1 MAFFKSEEEEA
12 MGNASADRES
22 EVRQIA
28 KEAGFLIRKNG
39 CFYTLIE
46 PELYNLWDDKV
57 FEICKAR
64 IETRRAPR

>member
-1 MAFFKSEEEEA
+1 MAFLKSEEEA
-12 MGNASADRES
+12 AKATADRES

-46 PELYNLWDDKV
+46 PEFYNLWDDKAIEV
-57 FEICKAR
+57 CKAR
-64 IETRRAPR
+64 IETRRAPQ

>member
-1 MAFFKSEEEEA
+1 MVFVKPEKSVMAK
-12 MGNASADRES
+12 ASVDRDN

-46 PELYNLWDDKV
+46 PEFYNLWGDTV
-57 FEICKAR
+57 IEICKAR
-64 IETRRAPR
+64 IEARGELR

>member
-1 MAFFKSEEEEA
+1 MAFLKSEEEA
-12 MGNASADRES
+12 AKARANRET

-46 PELYNLWDDKV
+46 PEFHNLWDDKV
-57 FEICKAR
+57 IETCKVR
-64 IETRRAPR
+64 IEMRRAPQ

>member
-1 MAFFKSEEEEA
+1 MAFLKSEEEA
-12 MGNASADRES
+12 AKARADREN

-46 PELYNLWDDKV
+46 PEFYNLWDDKV
-57 FEICKAR
+57 IEVCKAR
-64 IETRRAPR
+64 IETRRAPQ

>member
-1 MAFFKSEEEEA
+1 MAFLKSEEEA
-12 MGNASADRES
+12 AKARADRES

-46 PELYNLWDDKV
+46 PEFYNLWDDKV
-57 FEICKAR
+57 IEVCKAR
-64 IETRRAPR
+64 IETRRAPQ

>member
-1 MAFFKSEEEEA
+1 MAFLKSEEEA
-12 MGNASADRES
+12 AKAKADREC

-46 PELYNLWDDKV
+46 PEFYNLWDDKV
-57 FEICKAR
+57 IEICKAR
-64 IETRRAPR
+64 IEMRRAPQ

>member
-1 MAFFKSEEEEA
+1 MAFVKSEESA
-12 MGNASADRES
+12 KAKAGADRES

-46 PELYNLWDDKV
+46 PEFML
-57 FEICKAR
+57 R
-64 IETRRAPR
+64 SRRAKPSKGL

>member
-1 MAFFKSEEEEA
+1 MAFVKSEESA
-12 MGNASADRES
+12 KAKAGADRES

-46 PELYNLWDDKV
+46 PEFYNLWSDKV
-57 FEICKAR
+57 IEICKAR
-64 IETRRAPR
+64 IEARGEPR

>member
-1 MAFFKSEEEEA
+1 MALVKSEELA
-12 MGNASADRES
+12 LAKARADRES

-46 PELYNLWDDKV
+46 PEFYNLWDVKV
-57 FEICKAR
+57 IEICKAR
-64 IETRRAPR
+64 LAARGGAR

>member
-1 MAFFKSEEEEA
+1 MAFLKSEEEA
-12 MGNASADRES
+12 AKARGDRES

-46 PELYNLWDDKV
+46 PEFYNLWDDKV
-57 FEICKAR
+57 IEVCKAR
-64 IETRRAPR
+64 IETRRAPQ

>member
-1 MAFFKSEEEEA
+1 MAFFKSEEEA
-12 MGNASADRES
+12 AKTGADRES

-46 PELYNLWDDKV
+46 PEFYNLWEGKV
-57 FEICKAR
+57 IEICKAR
-64 IETRRAPR
+64 IEMRRAPR